1 MGGIWANEMALFLLQ
16 VLYLD
21 PKVQLFLYLVL
32 VAPNNSQLN
41 IS

>member
-1 MGGIWANEMALFLLQ
+1 MGGIWANEVFLFLPQ

-21 PKVQLFLYLVL
+21 PKIQLFYLVL
-32 VAPNNSQLN
+32 VASNNSQLN